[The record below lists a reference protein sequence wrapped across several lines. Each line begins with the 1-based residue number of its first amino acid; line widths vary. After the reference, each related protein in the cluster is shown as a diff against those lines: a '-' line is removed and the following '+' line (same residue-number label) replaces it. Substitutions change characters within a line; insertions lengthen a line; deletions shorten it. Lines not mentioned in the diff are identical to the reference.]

1 MLESNLSADLGAAE
15 TDVGR
20 AFARLSS
27 CFAPPWDRHLSEKLV
42 MLVRRSVQALLPTR
56 KPVDPDYLLSSV
68 SFSLCCLPRSKLEN
82 MRRHNCE
89 HCGRRA
95 HAPMRFYVRARIVG
109 ADGRG
114 RSNWTHLRMPRVTR

>member
-95 HAPMRFYVRARIVG
+95 HRTDAVLRAR
-109 ADGRG
+109 AHCWRG
-114 RSNWTHLRMPRVTR
+114 WPGPFELDAPAHA